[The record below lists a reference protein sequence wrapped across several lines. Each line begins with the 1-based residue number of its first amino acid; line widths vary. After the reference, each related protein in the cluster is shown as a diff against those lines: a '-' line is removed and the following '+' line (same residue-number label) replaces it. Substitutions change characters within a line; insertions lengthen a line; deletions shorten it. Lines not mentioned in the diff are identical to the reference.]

1 MRYKRSYNFHN
12 FHEMKHLFIGTERRP
27 LDNLIKFTFFSFFFF
42 LIDSM
47 FVTIDIVR
55 CICTG
60 NNSQDLINDCPKN
73 FYYDQDDC

>member
-1 MRYKRSYNFHN
+1 
-12 FHEMKHLFIGTERRP
+12 MKHLFIGTERRP

-55 CICTG
+55 CIRTG

>member
-1 MRYKRSYNFHN
+1 
-12 FHEMKHLFIGTERRP
+12 MKHLFIGTERRP
-27 LDNLIKFTFFSFFFF
+27 LDNLIKFTFFFFFF

-55 CICTG
+55 CIRTG